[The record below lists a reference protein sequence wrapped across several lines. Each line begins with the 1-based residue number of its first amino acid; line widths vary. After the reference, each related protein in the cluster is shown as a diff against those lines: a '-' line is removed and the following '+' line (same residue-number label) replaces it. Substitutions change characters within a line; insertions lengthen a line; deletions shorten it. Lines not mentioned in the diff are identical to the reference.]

1 MPSRWT
7 WPALLACLLVLG
19 ALLAVADAAL
29 LRPLLPQPEPV
40 RSFGPDGRPPALPRV
55 VFGPGLLFGFGF
67 GARQLDFGYGGLVS
81 TVVVVLLLCLAAV
94 VALPGRVRVAV
105 ERLEAPRG
113 MVRAYAAGVAAALM
127 VAAVSLLFRYTF
139 LLIGIAPLLWL
150 AAALATV
157 FGLACL
163 GLYTGRRLARRLGG
177 VHPLLA
183 ALAGI
188 LLILDAALVPYLGW
202 LFAAA
207 AALVWLGLA
216 AMTRFGS
223 PRGWSLEE
231 LRWHPETTTP
241 EEA

>member
-1 MPSRWT
+1 
-7 WPALLACLLVLG
+7 VG

-40 RSFGPDGRPPALPRV
+40 RSFGPDGRPPGLPRV
-55 VFGPGLLFGFGF
+55 EFGPGLLFGFGF
-67 GARQLDFGYGGLVS
+67 RTRQLDFGYGGLVS
-81 TVVVVLLLCLAAV
+81 TVAVVLLLCLAAL

-113 MVRAYAAGVAAALM
+113 MLRAYAAGAAAALL

-177 VHPLLA
+177 VHPLVA
-183 ALAGI
+183 ALTGI

-207 AALVWLGLA
+207 AALVGLGVA

-223 PRGWSLEE
+223 PRGWSLDE
-231 LRWHPETTTP
+231 LRWQPEPTP
-241 EEA
+241 LEEA